1 MENKIIKQ
9 KPEQF
14 LTDTFKDTINYYG
27 TKNAYAIA
35 RKLYI
40 KTNNIITSIEFLG
53 PTNMAFNNLVLTA
66 IGKNGPIEQSVIP
79 LSMIFRES
87 KISGGSEKLVSFKI
101 ALNVTG
107 EYTYVWSVPVTDED
121 IMALNNTAIQF
132 IELFSQLGK

>member
-27 TKNAYAIA
+27 TKNAYAVA

-87 KISGGSEKLVSFKI
+87 KISEEVKNLYH
-101 ALNVTG
+101 L
-107 EYTYVWSVPVTDED
+107 
-121 IMALNNTAIQF
+121 
-132 IELFSQLGK
+132 